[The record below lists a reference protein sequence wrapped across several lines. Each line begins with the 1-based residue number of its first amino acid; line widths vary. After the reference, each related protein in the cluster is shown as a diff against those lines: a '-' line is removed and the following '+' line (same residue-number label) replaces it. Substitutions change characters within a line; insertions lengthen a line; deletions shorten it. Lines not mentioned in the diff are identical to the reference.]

1 MDTLPTNIFYG
12 LLNQEAAIRAYL
24 GRAMPGQ
31 TGYFAQIDAALMY
44 CMPHFVLPKLTGED
58 LAMIQHSKAHQA
70 VFGLILFTLEGAELQ
85 NAYSRLVDYLHARP
99 ASFEDV
105 DWLKY
110 LPGSLAA
117 FFLFLIG
124 TLFLLLSGL
133 VWSTIGAAL
142 QVAGWGIFGSL
153 TGLYSGLMVE
163 KANQNESRP

>member
-12 LLNQEAAIRAYL
+12 LLNQVAAIRAYL

-31 TGYFAQIDAALMY
+31 TGYFAQIDAALDY
-44 CMPHFVLPKLTGED
+44 CMPHFIFPKLKGHD

-105 DWLKY
+105 DWLARF
-110 LPGSLAA
+110 LPATIDPAKGSVQPSPMTACLVELSKRA
-117 FFLFLIG
+117 G
-124 TLFLLLSGL
+124 T
-133 VWSTIGAAL
+133 
-142 QVAGWGIFGSL
+142 
-153 TGLYSGLMVE
+153 
-163 KANQNESRP
+163 P